1 MAFRL
6 NSCCCFSLRTGA
18 IILGWLGLPSAFIT
32 FILPII
38 GYFNMDYLMGQIKP
52 PEGIDPLE
60 WKIRIEIIMG
70 ICIVISF
77 INVIGNATLIMG
89 AVRVCIIFIFVRSF
103 LYFISN

>member
-1 MAFRL
+1 MALHF

-18 IILGWLGLPSAFIT
+18 IILGWLGLPSAIVF

-38 GYFNMDYLMGQIKP
+38 GYFNMDYILEHLKA

-60 WKIRIEIIMG
+60 WKIRLEIIMG
-70 ICIVISF
+70 ILLVIAF

-89 AVRVCIIFIFVRSF
+89 AVRVSIHEFD
-103 LYFISN
+103 